1 MPARL
6 KTLLTSLPLILFVAL
21 AIRVAFVIDYKSHN
35 SDRAVSVIPFLF
47 ESGNIAH
54 SLATGGGFASPF
66 RVDTGPTAW
75 MTPVYPLILAG
86 WMKLFGPYTFASY
99 IAAVGMN
106 ICLSSLACIP
116 LFLAAKRIGGKG
128 LAATAAWIWA
138 IFPNA

>member
-54 SLATGGGFASPF
+54 SIATGHGFASPF

-75 MTPVYPLILAG
+75 MTPVYPLLLG
-86 WMKLFGPYTFASY
+86 GVMRVFGPYTFHSY
-99 IAAVGMN
+99 AAAVLLN
-106 ICLSSLACIP
+106 I
-116 LFLAAKRIGGKG
+116 LFS
-128 LAATAAWIWA
+128 
-138 IFPNA
+138 